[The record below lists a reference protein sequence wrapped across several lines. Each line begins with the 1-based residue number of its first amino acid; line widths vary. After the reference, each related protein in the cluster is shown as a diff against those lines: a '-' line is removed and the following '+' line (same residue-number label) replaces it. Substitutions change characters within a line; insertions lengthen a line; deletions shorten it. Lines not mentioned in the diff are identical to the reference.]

1 LLVFQPGPLLWC
13 HQLSLPM
20 DVGAPA
26 QGKINHTGAHGGVA
40 ETVNQDE
47 AACGPVF
54 TVGINGDR
62 FC

>member
-1 LLVFQPGPLLWC
+1 
-13 HQLSLPM
+13 M